1 LGGEPG
7 RAVKYRNRI
16 GRDVLPSGK
25 AVYRGK
31 TVVRGQPRKFTHK
44 KRVLVEQWL
53 EERDRERAGLPASG
67 RTRRFVL
74 RQAFDGYLGELRKYR
89 RPTTTV
95 QYYANKFTQLR
106 EGLGEDGFLD
116 WLGQTEIDA
125 YISQRLDQVGVG
137 TVLKELRALAT
148 VTRWLKLRS
157 TWEIPRMLAESH
169 KPKRRRIPTAAAAAR
184 LWLRLEPPARAAM
197 GLCLLAG
204 WRAQEALRATAAWC
218 DWRARELYL
227 PEEGTKEHEPNR
239 TAMVA
244 TLAKILPR
252 KGRLVAATKGQITA
266 QFKRASVRAGIEP
279 TIQGPGIFRHCAA
292 TWLAE
297 LGFGRDDRQ
306 LILSHA
312 HGDVT
317 ERYTHSQLVGR
328 KREMLRKLEAYFL
341 KAVRATRRGQKP
353 GTKRVHPASASVQKR
368 PRRPRVQ
375 PSEPV
380 N

>member
-1 LGGEPG
+1 
-7 RAVKYRNRI
+7 VKYHGRI
-16 GRDVLPSGK
+16 GRETLPSGK
-25 AVYRGK
+25 AVYRARTVLRGK
-31 TVVRGQPRKFTHK
+31 VRKFTHK
-44 KRVLVEQWL
+44 NRALVEQWL

-67 RTRRFVL
+67 RSRRHQL
-74 RQAFDGYLGELRKYR
+74 RQAFDGYLAELRKYR
-89 RPTTTV
+89 RPPTTV
-95 QYYANKFTQLR
+95 QYYGNKFTQLR

-116 WLGQTEIDA
+116 WLGQAEIDA
-125 YISQRLDQVGVG
+125 YITERLEQVSVG

-148 VTRWLKLRS
+148 VCTWLKLRS

-169 KPKRRRIPTAAAAAR
+169 KPKRRRIPTVAVAAR
-184 LWLRLEPPARAAM
+184 LWLQLEPPARASM

-244 TLAKILPR
+244 TLARILPR
-252 KGRLVAATKGQITA
+252 KGRLVAATKGQVTA
-266 QFKRASVRAGIEP
+266 QFKRASAATGLEP
-279 TIQGPGIFRHCAA
+279 SIQGPGIFRHCAA

-341 KAVRATRRGQKP
+341 KAVEGVRRGRKP
-353 GTKRVHPASASVQKR
+353 GTERVRAASAGVQKR
-368 PRRPRVQ
+368 PRRQHVP
-375 PSEPV
+375 PV
-380 N
+380 GPIN

>member
-1 LGGEPG
+1 MGGEPG

-25 AVYRGK
+25 AVYRAK

-44 KRVLVEQWL
+44 NRVLVEQWL

-67 RTRRFVL
+67 RTRRFLL
-74 RQAFDGYLGELRKYR
+74 RQAFDGYLAELRKYR
-89 RPTTTV
+89 RPATTV
-95 QYYANKFTQLR
+95 QYYENKFTQLR
-106 EGLGEDGFLD
+106 EGLGEDGFVD

-125 YISQRLDQVGVG
+125 YITQRLEQVGIG

-148 VTRWLKLRS
+148 VCSWLKLRRE
-157 TWEIPRMLAESH
+157 WEIPRMLAESH
-169 KPKRRRIPTAAAAAR
+169 KPRRKRIPTVEAAAR

-204 WRAQEALRATAAWC
+204 WRAQEALRARADWC

-227 PEEGTKEHEPNR
+227 PEEGTKEREPNR

-244 TLAKILPR
+244 TLAAVLPR
-252 KGRLVAATKGQITA
+252 KGCLVAATKGQVTA
-266 QFKRASVRAGIEP
+266 AFKRASKAAGVEP
-279 TIQGPGIFRHCAA
+279 AIHGPGIFRHCAG

-297 LGFGRDDRQ
+297 LGYGRDDRA

-312 HGDVT
+312 RGDVT

-328 KREMLRKLEAYFL
+328 KRAMLRKLEAYFL
-341 KAVRATRRGQKP
+341 RAVAAARGRKP
-353 GTKRVHPASASVQKR
+353 GTKRVHPPSATVRKR
-368 PRRPRVQ
+368 PRRLRVVGG
-375 PSEPV
+375 EAV

>member
-1 LGGEPG
+1 M
-7 RAVKYRNRI
+7 KYHGRI
-16 GRDVLPSGK
+16 GRETLSSGK
-25 AVYRGK
+25 AVYRAR
-31 TVVRGQPRKFTHK
+31 TVVRGKVRKYSHK
-44 KRVLVEQWL
+44 TRVLVEQWL

-67 RTRRFVL
+67 RTRRYQL
-74 RQAFDGYLGELRKYR
+74 RQAFDGYLAELRRYK
-89 RPTTTV
+89 RPATTV
-95 QYYANKFTQLR
+95 QYYENKFTQLR

-116 WLGQTEIDA
+116 WLGQAEIDGFIA
-125 YISQRLDQVGVG
+125 QRLEQVGIG

-148 VTRWLKLRS
+148 VTRWLKVR
-157 TWEIPRMLAESH
+157 TEWEIPRMLAESH
-169 KPKRRRIPTAAAAAR
+169 KPKRRRIPCVAAAAR
-184 LWLRLEPPARAAM
+184 LWLRLEPAARAAM

-227 PEEGTKEHEPNR
+227 PEEGTKEREPNR
-239 TAMVA
+239 MAMVA
-244 TLAKILPR
+244 TLAKVLPR
-252 KGRLVAATKGQITA
+252 KGRLVAATKGQVTA
-266 QFKRASVRAGIEP
+266 QFKRASRGAGVEP
-279 TIQGPGIFRHCAA
+279 AVQGPGIFRHCCG

-297 LGFGRDDRQ
+297 LGYGRDDRQ

-341 KAVRATRRGQKP
+341 KAVAGVRRGRKP
-353 GTKRVHPASASVQKR
+353 GTKKVRAVSAGVQKR
-368 PRRPRVQ
+368 PRRQHVP
-375 PSEPV
+375 PAGPI

>member
-1 LGGEPG
+1 M
-7 RAVKYRNRI
+7 KYRNRI
-16 GRDVLPSGK
+16 GRDILPSGK
-25 AVYRGK
+25 AVYRAK
-31 TVVRGQPRKFTHK
+31 TVIRGQPRKFTHK
-44 KRVLVEQWL
+44 TRALVEQWL

-67 RTRRFVL
+67 RSRRFLL
-74 RQAFDGYLGELRKYR
+74 RQAFDGYLAELKRYR
-89 RPTTTV
+89 RPATTI
-95 QYYANKFTQLR
+95 QYYGNKFTQLR
-106 EGLGEDGFLD
+106 EGLGEDGFVD
-116 WLGQTEIDA
+116 WLGQAEVDA
-125 YISQRLDQVGVG
+125 YITQRLEQVGIG

-148 VTRWLKLRS
+148 VCTWLKLRRE
-157 TWEIPRMLAESH
+157 WDIPRMLAESH
-169 KPKRRRIPTAAAAAR
+169 KPKRRRIPSVETAAR
-184 LWLRLEPPARAAM
+184 LWLRLELPARAAM

-244 TLAKILPR
+244 TLAKVLPR
-252 KGRLVAATKGQITA
+252 KGRLVAATKGQVTA
-266 QFKRASVRAGIEP
+266 AFRRASAAAGVEP
-279 TIQGPGIFRHCAA
+279 AIQGPGIFRHCCG

-297 LGFGRDDRQ
+297 LGYGRDDRQ

-341 KAVRATRRGQKP
+341 KAVAGVRRGQKP
-353 GTKRVHPASASVQKR
+353 GTKKVRAVSAGVQKR
-368 PRRPRVQ
+368 PRRSRVVAG
-375 PSEPV
+375 EPV